1 MEFLFIQA
9 CSLCLW
15 LPVLMWTNLFSWIF
29 HGLPK
34 KKKKIPWT
42 YNFVRFFNNC
52 EMYAVFKFVGN
63 LILASSE
70 HWNLVLHQMIWF
82 NSMYLFNLIEMCRKK
97 INFIIQ
103 CWLSNIAKRKNL
115 NLTVLGF
122 YEEWTHCKGWSYKC
136 VKSMKNNNQLVNN
149 MVVLSVEWS
158 VFWVVLND

>member
-34 KKKKIPWT
+34 KQLKKLWT

-52 EMYAVFKFVGN
+52 EKCSVFKFVGN

-82 NSMYLFNLIEMCRKK
+82 HSMYLFNLIEMCRKK

-103 CWLSNIAKRKNL
+103 CLIWLSLVSMKSGLFVRVG
-115 NLTVLGF
+115 LTSVSKA
-122 YEEWTHCKGWSYKC
+122 WRITTNWSTIGWSY
-136 VKSMKNNNQLVNN
+136 Q
-149 MVVLSVEWS
+149 WS
-158 VFWVVLND
+158 GRFSE